1 MDDRDRGHSRP
12 MWVPWAMTSVALLV
26 VAMVAFALGA
36 RHEVVVGGGD
46 AVMHSHFGVGGIF
59 WLFLIFWFVF
69 GFRRA
74 CWWGGPPYYRPWRYR
89 RYYRRMYGDEDDEER
104 EWREWH
110 RREHER
116 VPPNPAAPPTA
127 DTRGQG

>member
-1 MDDRDRGHSRP
+1 MDDRDRAYSRP
-12 MWVPWAMTSVALLV
+12 MWIPWAMTSVALLV
-26 VAMVAFALGA
+26 VAMVAFVLGA

-46 AVMHSHFGVGGIF
+46 AVMHSHFGFGGIF
-59 WLFLIFWFVF
+59 WVFLIFWFVF

-89 RYYRRMYGDEDDEER
+89 RHYRRMYGDEDDEER

-116 VPPNPAAPPTA
+116 TPPTPPIDDA
-127 DTRGQG
+127 RGQR

>member
-1 MDDRDRGHSRP
+1 MDDRDRAHSRP
-12 MWVPWAMTSVALLV
+12 MWIPWAMTSVALLV

-36 RHEVVVGGGD
+36 RHEVVGAD
-46 AVMHSHFGVGGIF
+46 TVMHSHFGFGGIF
-59 WLFLIFWFVF
+59 WVFLIFWFVF

-89 RYYRRMYGDEDDEER
+89 RHYRRMYGDEDDEER

-116 VPPNPAAPPTA
+116 TPASPPIDDA
-127 DTRGQG
+127 RGQR

>member
-1 MDDRDRGHSRP
+1 
-12 MWVPWAMTSVALLV
+12 MWIPWALTSVALLV
-26 VAMVAFALGA
+26 VAAVAYALGA
-36 RHEVVVGGGD
+36 RHEVIGDGGNT
-46 AVMHSHFGVGGIF
+46 VMHSHFGFGGIF
-59 WLFLIFWFVF
+59 WIFLMFWFVF

-89 RYYRRMYGDEDDEER
+89 RYYRRMYRDEDQDQDNEER

-116 VPPNPAAPPTA
+116 TPPTTAGPA
-127 DTRGQG
+127 DVNARGQG

>member
-1 MDDRDRGHSRP
+1 MDDRDRVDPRP
-12 MWVPWAMTSVALLV
+12 MWIPWALTSVALLV
-26 VAMVAFALGA
+26 VAAVAYALGT
-36 RHEVVVGGGD
+36 RHEVFADGD
-46 AVMHSHFGVGGIF
+46 GAVMHSHFGVGGIF
-59 WLFLIFWFVF
+59 WLFLVFWFVF

-89 RYYRRMYGDEDDEER
+89 RYYRRMYRDDDDEER

-116 VPPNPAAPPTA
+116 TPPTTAGPA
-127 DTRGQG
+127 DVNARGQG